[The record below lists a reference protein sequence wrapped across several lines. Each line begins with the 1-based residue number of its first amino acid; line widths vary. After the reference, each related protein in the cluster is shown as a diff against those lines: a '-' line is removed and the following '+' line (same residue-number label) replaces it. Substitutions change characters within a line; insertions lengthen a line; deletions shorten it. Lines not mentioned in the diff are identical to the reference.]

1 MLRVFVY
8 GTLKPGKH
16 NYHRLCRGRVQSTT
30 TAIARGKLYHLPG
43 LGYPA
48 MTPEPGWVR
57 GVILAFPDDTILP
70 KIDDLEDYDPDR
82 DPAENAYNR
91 QEIEVYQLDKTSLG
105 KVWAYYMDP
114 KKVRALG
121 GKLLASGR
129 WE

>member
-1 MLRVFVY
+1 
-8 GTLKPGKH
+8 
-16 NYHRLCRGRVQSTT
+16 
-30 TAIARGKLYHLPG
+30 
-43 LGYPA
+43 